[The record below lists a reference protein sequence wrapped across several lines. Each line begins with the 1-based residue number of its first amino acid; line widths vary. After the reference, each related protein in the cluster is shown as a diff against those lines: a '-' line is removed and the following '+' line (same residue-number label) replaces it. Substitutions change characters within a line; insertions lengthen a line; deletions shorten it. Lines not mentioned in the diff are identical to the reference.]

1 MSTVT
6 VLHWTHNVIKLS
18 PVHTVNL
25 LKASGEWAKTWQ
37 LSVSIN
43 KCHVMHVSNKRCS
56 SASTA
61 TYNID
66 SNILPTV
73 STVTDLGVD
82 IDSKLKFSVHINRVV
97 RKAMTRS
104 YLLARCFVSHDTNT
118 LVKAFKVYVRPLVEY
133 CSSVWSPHYAKDI
146 KLIESVQRKFTKR
159 LSGLWGVSYTERLR
173 RTGLERL
180 DIRRLRADL
189 ILTYKIIF
197 GHVNVDAD
205 QFFQLSHNVAT
216 RGHAYKLYCP
226 TINTD
231 CRKYFFS
238 NRIVNIWNEL
248 PASIDFS
255 NLIRF
260 KSAIN
265 NIDFTK
271 YCIQLN

>member
-1 MSTVT
+1 
-6 VLHWTHNVIKLS
+6 
-18 PVHTVNL
+18 
-25 LKASGEWAKTWQ
+25 
-37 LSVSIN
+37 
-43 KCHVMHVSNKRCS
+43 MHISNKRCS
-56 SASTA
+56 SMTS

-82 IDSKLKFSVHINRVV
+82 VDSKLKFSIHINRVV

-180 DIRRLRADL
+180 DVRRLRADL

-205 QFFQLSHNVAT
+205 QFFQLSQNVGT
-216 RGHAYKLYCP
+216 RDHAYKLYYP
-226 TINTD
+226 AVNTD
-231 CRKYFFS
+231 CRKHFFS

-255 NLIRF
+255 NLLRF
-260 KSAIN
+260 KSTNN
-265 NIDFTK
+265 NIAFTK